1 MSYTHF
7 QIFNGI
13 SITAKSSEG
22 VGGASLAVRAW
33 FIVSNMS
40 VIYRGVLWSLKRVG
54 TSQIIVQR

>member
-1 MSYTHF
+1 M
-7 QIFNGI
+7 GI

-22 VGGASLAVRAW
+22 VGVASLAVRAW

-40 VIYRGVLWSLKRVG
+40 IIYRGMLWSLKRVG